1 MICAVSTFLLMI
13 KDDHFISS
21 LLKIAL
27 KIDDTL
33 KNDHKWHAEFH
44 LKLHWHTVKKSKV
57 LFKNSIFRKIHKIVN
72 LNFIAKN

>member
-33 KNDHKWHAEFH
+33 KNDHKWHVEFH
-44 LKLHWHTVKKSKV
+44 ILKLHW
-57 LFKNSIFRKIHKIVN
+57 IKIQFTK
-72 LNFIAKN
+72 

>member
-33 KNDHKWHAEFH
+33 KNDHKWHVEFH
-44 LKLHWHTVKKSKV
+44 IKATLD
-57 LFKNSIFRKIHKIVN
+57 KNSVYLVRLLIS
-72 LNFIAKN
+72 

>member
-33 KNDHKWHAEFH
+33 
-44 LKLHWHTVKKSKV
+44 
-57 LFKNSIFRKIHKIVN
+57 
-72 LNFIAKN
+72 NFIYSAQPNICRFAFVHPEFQIGN